1 MCVYVFSENGCVVR
15 HIILGWPESSFGVFQ
30 NIIWKAWMNFLANP
44 LYSMYYTHAYG
55 ILLGVYD
62 DDSEKKSL
70 STLMFHNLF

>member
-1 MCVYVFSENGCVVR
+1 
-15 HIILGWPESSFGVFQ
+15 
-30 NIIWKAWMNFLANP
+30 MNFLANP